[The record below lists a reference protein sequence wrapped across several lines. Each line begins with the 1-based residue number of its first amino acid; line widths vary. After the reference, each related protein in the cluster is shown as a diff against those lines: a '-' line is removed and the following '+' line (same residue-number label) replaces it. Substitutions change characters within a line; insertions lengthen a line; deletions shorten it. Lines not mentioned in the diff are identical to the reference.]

1 MKEIDTHSIQ
11 KVSID
16 IYSKSVEN
24 AKAIER
30 NISNFI
36 QDSLMPLIASYLD
49 ELEKEL
55 QIDSIQIPQINISLD
70 LLEDDF
76 LDPKIIQRA
85 FMNQFK
91 EVLSKEIATKDLG
104 NSPEMPAEGTANDKG
119 LEVFSSLQKE
129 GDEILVLNP
138 VERIL
143 KSWIYFLEN
152 GNLPWWYSE
161 EKARKAFNWKEIKP
175 LVSKYISD
183 GKLLNHF
190 QNTLFFD
197 RVVSQYSGKDLGEL
211 IWMVIARK
219 PLIQKSHYLRIN
231 ERLDEGQKLVFY
243 RIIVVVSL
251 SEELN
256 SGTEQL
262 YKLYLSKLGEAE
274 RKIVEKIFREV
285 IKFDDINERKKVA
298 DSVLQLL
305 ENKDQFSGEI
315 PNNIGESSAQI
326 KIDSAENK
334 EGYYVSNAGLILLHP
349 FLKPF
354 FIDCELLDE
363 KGQLINPETAVHALH
378 YLSTKKEQPFDF
390 ELVFEKYLVGMP
402 IDEPVLRA
410 LILPEE
416 IKIKTEKLLNALKVN
431 WKSLRNTGLETIRN
445 EFINRRGKLVFEE
458 TSDRLFVERKAQDIL
473 LDGVPWNLSL
483 VKLPWQKKHLLVDW

>member
-1 MKEIDTHSIQ
+1 MKENDTHAIQ

-16 IYSKSVEN
+16 IYSKSVDS

-30 NISNFI
+30 NINTFI

-55 QIDSIQIPQINISLD
+55 QIESIQIPHINITLN

-85 FMNQFK
+85 FMNQFQ
-91 EVLSKEIATKDLG
+91 EVLSREIAKKDLG
-104 NSPEMPAEGTANDKG
+104 NFQGMPANDEN
-119 LEVFSSLQKE
+119 LDVFSSLKKE
-129 GDEILVLNP
+129 GHEISALNP
-138 VERIL
+138 VEQNL
-143 KSWIYFLEN
+143 KSWIYFLDN
-152 GNLPWWYSE
+152 GRLPWWYSQ
-161 EKARKAFNWKEIKP
+161 EKARKAYHWQEIKP
-175 LVSKYISD
+175 LVSKYFSD
-183 GKLLNHF
+183 GKLLKYF
-190 QNTLFFD
+190 QKSLFFD
-197 RVVSQYSGKDLGEL
+197 RVISQYSGGDLAEL
-211 IWMVIARK
+211 IWMAISRK
-219 PLIQKSHYLRIN
+219 PLIQKFHYLKIIK
-231 ERLDEGQKLVFY
+231 RLKVEQVLVFY
-243 RIIVVVSL
+243 RIIIAASL
-251 SEELN
+251 IQELN
-256 SGTEQL
+256 SGNEQL
-262 YKLYLSKLGEAE
+262 YKLYLSKVGEAE
-274 RKIVEKIFREV
+274 RKIVEKTFREV

-305 ENKDQFSGEI
+305 EDKNQYSGVI
-315 PNNIGESSAQI
+315 PNIIRESSAQI
-326 KIDSAENK
+326 NVDAAENR

-402 IDEPVLRA
+402 IDQPVLRA
-410 LILPEE
+410 LVLSEE
-416 IKIKTEKLLNALKVN
+416 IKINTEKLLNALKVN
-431 WKSLRNTGLETIRN
+431 WKSLKNTGLETIRN
-445 EFINRRGKLVFEE
+445 EFINRGGKLVFEE